1 MVATVA
7 RYMKVCMSIPSL
19 LHLLGDEDMSVCII
33 WIGEDFELFSPPPP
47 LTLLFHTC
55 QAVLNPRASRSRV
68 PPHHADNFLWWWLW
82 WKWRWYCQTFAESC
96 LHVSTHRALSMQ
108 GWLKLTTFSSH
119 TALVGRSSIQGK
131 GQKRQLFAI
140 NWDVNLDLAQWRT
153 TSVQHARRIYKTAK
167 ALQTY
172 FLQEWSQSS
181 SLNRC
186 KTEKSVP
193 YYKGVLLHI
202 LHTVLLLL
210 LYIHLK
216 MLCWCCKL
224 GSACA
229 FIISM
234 ERLAFLKTKKYWE
247 ACLSLK
253 ENIKQLAFV

>member
-1 MVATVA
+1 MVAMVA

-19 LHLLGDEDMSVCII
+19 LHLLGHGI
-33 WIGEDFELFSPPPP
+33 WVFYEVHWWLFLAFFSTSSSHPP
-47 LTLLFHTC
+47 L
-55 QAVLNPRASRSRV
+55 
-68 PPHHADNFLWWWLW
+68 PHLPSCAESSGFAFACSTPSCWWFFLWLLLW
-82 WKWRWYCQTFAESC
+82 WKWWWHCQTFAESC
-96 LHVSTHRALSMQ
+96 LHVSTHRALNMQ

-119 TALVGRSSIQGK
+119 TLVGRSSIQGK

-193 YYKGVLLHI
+193 YYKGMLFHI

-253 ENIKQLAFV
+253 ENIKQLAFL